1 MIWHSWLSAAR
12 WCYNQA
18 ISILKTRKIGK
29 YDLRKEIMDYAP
41 IWVNKTPYNPR
52 QLAIFQAVE
61 AHKAAKKKGGF
72 AKFRSIRDQ
81 VKSIRFQKD
90 NWKFGTFY
98 PQTTKGLTFKSSE
111 PIPKKFEYE
120 PTLLLERSRWF
131 ICFAVNYE
139 QQPSGSLD
147 VIALDPGVR
156 TFVTGFDGQRFLEV
170 GAKDIGRIQ
179 RLCFH
184 LDRLMSRVFLA
195 RGRQFK
201 RIRYKLR
208 KAAQKIRVKIKFLT
222 SELHNKLAC
231 YLTKNYGVI
240 FLPKFETSNMVRK
253 AKRKLN
259 SKTARAMLTFSHYAF
274 KQTLKYH
281 ATKRGCVVVDVT
293 EEYTS
298 KTCSC
303 CGKVNS
309 KLGGSKVFKCP
320 SCGYII
326 DRDKNGA
333 FNILL
338 KALRDTSCSFNLEQL
353 NTVTL
358 HGQKLPG

>member
-1 MIWHSWLSAAR
+1 MDSAP
-12 WCYNQA
+12 
-18 ISILKTRKIGK
+18 
-29 YDLRKEIMDYAP
+29 D
-41 IWVNKTPYNPR
+41 WVNNSPFSPR
-52 QLAIFQAVE
+52 ELAIFQAVE
-61 AHKAAKKKGGF
+61 AHKAANKKGGF

-81 VKSIRFQKD
+81 IKSISFQKK
-90 NWKFGTFY
+90 NWVKGTFY
-98 PQTTKGLTFKSSE
+98 PQATKGLAFKASE
-111 PIPKKFEYE
+111 EIPEKFEYA
-120 PTLLLERSRWF
+120 PTLLLERGRWF
-131 ICFAVNYE
+131 ICFAVDFE
-139 QQPSGSLD
+139 QQPTDSQKAIS
-147 VIALDPGVR
+147 LDPGVR

-170 GAKDIGRIQ
+170 GAKDIGRVQ

-184 LDRLMSRVFLA
+184 IDRLMSRVFLA

-208 KAAQKIRVKIKFLT
+208 KAAQKVRVKIKSLT
-222 SELHNKLAC
+222 TELHNKLAC

-240 FLPKFETSNMVRK
+240 FLPKFETSNIVRK

-259 SKTARAMLTFSHYAF
+259 TKTARALLTLSHYAF
-274 KQTLKYH
+274 KQTLKHH
-281 ATKRGCVVVDVT
+281 AAKRGCIVVDVT

-303 CGKVNS
+303 CGQIHPR
-309 KLGGSKVFKCP
+309 LGGSKTFKCP

-338 KALRDTSCSFNLEQL
+338 KALRDTSCSFTMEQL